1 MSARILNLAPA
12 PPVAVRAAGAWI
24 EAADGR
30 RWLDC
35 TSGSATCNLGH
46 GHPRVIA
53 AARAQLERL
62 VHVGGAADHD
72 GLAPLAAALAGV
84 APGGVTRFAFATTG
98 GEAVELALRLARAS
112 AGRPLAVAFRGG
124 FHGRTLGARAAST
137 SRARLRTGLV
147 GEGVRSAPFP
157 RPFEW
162 RVDDA
167 EAADR
172 ALAGLD
178 ELHRHEVPPEETACY
193 LVEPVQGQGG
203 CHPAGRRFLAG
214 LRERADRHGAL
225 LVLDEVQTGLGRTGD
240 WFAAGRYG
248 VRPDVLCLGKA
259 LGCGFPL
266 SAVGASPGLMERLA
280 GDGAVSTFGGGP
292 MACAAALAGLEVMR
306 EEDLPARARALGAR
320 AEAGLRELADEFPA
334 AADVRGLGLML
345 GLELADPSTRAARPD
360 LAAAVC
366 AGARER
372 GVLLGRSGPEANVI
386 RVLPPLTMADDELD
400 LALEAV
406 GEALR
411 AAGGGRAGRH
421 LAVA

>member
-84 APGGVTRFAFATTG
+84 APRGVTRFAFATTG

-259 LGCGFPL
+259 LGVRLPALG
-266 SAVGASPGLMERLA
+266 GRGLA
-280 GDGAVSTFGGGP
+280 GAHGAGRRRRGRLDLRRRPDGVRGGTGRPGGDARGGP
-292 MACAAALAGLEVMR
+292 PRPRPGARRRAPRPACASWPTSSPRRPTCAAWA
-306 EEDLPARARALGAR
+306 
-320 AEAGLRELADEFPA
+320 
-334 AADVRGLGLML
+334 
-345 GLELADPSTRAARPD
+345 
-360 LAAAVC
+360 
-366 AGARER
+366 
-372 GVLLGRSGPEANVI
+372 
-386 RVLPPLTMADDELD
+386 
-400 LALEAV
+400 
-406 GEALR
+406 
-411 AAGGGRAGRH
+411 
-421 LAVA
+421 